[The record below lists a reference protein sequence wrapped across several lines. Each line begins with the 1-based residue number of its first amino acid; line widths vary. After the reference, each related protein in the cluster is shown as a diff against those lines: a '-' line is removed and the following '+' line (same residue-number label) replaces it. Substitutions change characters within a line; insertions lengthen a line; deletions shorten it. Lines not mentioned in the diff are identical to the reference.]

1 MTGGIVGSSFLSRVM
16 VFIDGHYLE
25 KVIDDKKW
33 TDKGSV
39 GLIYQNIPNFLVGQ
53 TQRGSVKP
61 ELERAYYYNALTNLK
76 DLDNIKDQKERDN
89 LEKKMKEIIQK
100 NEPRFDA
107 IRLLDMFDVRLGRLV
122 YSKNGE
128 PRQKGVD
135 SLIAIDMLSKA
146 FKKDYD
152 EAVLVAG
159 DSDFVEVVKAVKD
172 AGVKVA
178 GVFFKENTSKELI
191 QSFDK
196 QIVLDNYDF
205 VGNKLLDS

>member
-1 MTGGIVGSSFLSRVM
+1 MTGGMVGSSFLSRVM

-39 GLIYQNIPNFLVGQ
+39 GLIYQNIPNFLVSQ

-61 ELERAYYYNALTNLK
+61 ELERAYYYNALPNLK

-89 LEKKMKEIIQK
+89 IEKKMKEIIQK

-146 FKKDYD
+146 FKKDYN

-178 GVFFKENTSKELI
+178 GAFFKENTSKELI

-196 QIVLDNYDF
+196 QIVLDSYDF
-205 VGNKLLDS
+205 VKNNLLDS

>member
-1 MTGGIVGSSFLSRVM
+1 M

-61 ELERAYYYNALTNLK
+61 ELERAYYYNALPNLK

-178 GVFFKENTSKELI
+178 GAFFKENTSKELI

>member
-1 MTGGIVGSSFLSRVM
+1 MTGGMVGSSFLSRVM
-16 VFIDGHYLE
+16 VFIDGCYLE
-25 KVIDDKKW
+25 KRIRDKKW
-33 TDKGSV
+33 TDKREE
-39 GLIYQNIPNFLVGQ
+39 GLKYQNIPNFLVAQ
-53 TQRGSVKP
+53 TGRGSIKP
-61 ELERAYYYNALTNLK
+61 QLERAYYYNALPNLK
-76 DLDNIKDQKERDN
+76 DLDNIKDEQDRANIK
-89 LEKKMKEIIQK
+89 KKMEETIRK

-128 PRQKGVD
+128 VRQKGVD

-152 EAVLVAG
+152 EAILLAG
-159 DSDFVEVVKAVKD
+159 DSDFTEVVKAVKD

-178 GVFFKENTSKELI
+178 GAFFRENTSKELI

-196 QIVLDNYDF
+196 QIVLDSYDF
-205 VGNKLLDS
+205 TKNNLLD

>member
-1 MTGGIVGSSFLSRVM
+1 MTGAMVGSSFLSRVM

-25 KVIDDKKW
+25 KKIRDKKIS
-33 TDKGSV
+33 DKLDE
-39 GLIYQNIPNFLVGQ
+39 GLKYQNIPNFLVNQ
-53 TQRGSVKP
+53 TKRGSIQP
-61 ELERAYYYNALTNLK
+61 QLERAYYYNALPNLK
-76 DLDNIKDQKERDN
+76 ELDHIKDEQERTNIKQKME
-89 LEKKMKEIIQK
+89 EIIKK

-107 IRLLDMFDVRLGRLV
+107 IRSLDMFDVRLGRLV

-146 FKKDYD
+146 FRKQCD
-152 EAVLVAG
+152 EAVLLAG
-159 DSDFVEVVKAVKD
+159 DSDFIEVVKAVKD

-178 GVFFKENTSKELI
+178 GAFFKDNTTKELI

-196 QIVLDNYDF
+196 LIVLDNYDF
-205 VGNKLLDS
+205 VKNNLLD

>member
-1 MTGGIVGSSFLSRVM
+1 MTGGMVGSSFLSRVM

-25 KVIDDKKW
+25 KIVDDKKW

-39 GLIYQNIPNFLVGQ
+39 GLKYENIPNFLVNQ
-53 TQRGSVKP
+53 TKRGSIKP
-61 ELERAYYYNALTNLK
+61 QLERAYYYNALSNLK
-76 DLDNIKDQKERDN
+76 DLDNIKDQQNKDTIRQKM
-89 LEKKMKEIIQK
+89 EKTIQK
-100 NEPRFDA
+100 NEPRFDT
-107 IRLLDMFDVRLGRLV
+107 IRLLDMFDVRLGRLG

-152 EAVLVAG
+152 EAVLLAG
-159 DSDFVEVVKAVKD
+159 DSDFTEVVKAVKD

-178 GVFFKENTSKELI
+178 GAFFKEYTSKELI

-196 QIVLDNYDF
+196 QIDLDNYDL
-205 VGNKLLDS
+205 VANKLLDS

>member
-1 MTGGIVGSSFLSRVM
+1 MTGGMVGSSFLSRVM
-16 VFIDGHYLE
+16 VFIDGNYLE

-39 GLIYQNIPNFLVGQ
+39 GLIYQNIPNFLVNQ
-53 TQRGSVKP
+53 TRRGSITP
-61 ELERAYYYNALTNLK
+61 QLERAYYYNALPNPK
-76 DLDNIKDQKERDN
+76 DLDNIKDEQDKAN
-89 LEKKMKEIIQK
+89 IKKKMEEIIQK

-128 PRQKGVD
+128 SRQKGVD

-178 GVFFKENTSKELI
+178 GAFFKENTSKELI
-191 QSFDK
+191 QSLDK
-196 QIVLDNYDF
+196 QIVLDGYDF
-205 VGNKLLDS
+205 VKKDSGQ

>member
-61 ELERAYYYNALTNLK
+61 ELERAYYYNALPNLK

-178 GVFFKENTSKELI
+178 GAFFKENTSKELI